1 MSYFPL
7 SSFNK
12 ILEKILHDRISTFV
26 NIKDIIYP
34 LQFGLQQIYS
44 TLFSMIHLTE
54 TIKEAHDPD
63 KNDWEIFVDLQRVLD
78 TVDHNILLGK
88 LKYYD
93 IRGAAYSWRESH
105 LED

>member
-1 MSYFPL
+1 
-7 SSFNK
+7 
-12 ILEKILHDRISTFV
+12 
-26 NIKDIIYP
+26 
-34 LQFGLQQIYS
+34 
-44 TLFSMIHLTE
+44 MIHLTE